1 MNRGPDTFGPHGIQA
16 KKDATLD
23 ARMTPIVIRYLND
36 WYAAGLDLFNWFNYY
51 ATDYNTQYGTWG
63 VTNDM
68 FLKSSPKLNGIKNV
82 TKSALPAITA
92 GHGLPG
98 NFPGSA
104 KAYNYDNSGYWR
116 VTIPIFPS

>member
-23 ARMTPIVIRYLND
+23 SRMTPIVIRYLND

-92 GHGLPG
+92 
-98 NFPGSA
+98 
-104 KAYNYDNSGYWR
+104 
-116 VTIPIFPS
+116 VTAFLATSLVVLKHTTMTTLDFGE